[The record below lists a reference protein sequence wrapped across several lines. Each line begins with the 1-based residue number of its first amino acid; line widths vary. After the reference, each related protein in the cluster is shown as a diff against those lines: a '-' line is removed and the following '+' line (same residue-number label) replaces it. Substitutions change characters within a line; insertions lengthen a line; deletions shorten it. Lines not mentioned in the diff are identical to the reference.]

1 MRSLLGSRRYTT
13 VLCVQSVQ
21 YLIIL
26 LKVLS
31 ESAALYVKGP
41 YDDTTYQKN
50 FSSLPTFLGVRIA
63 KIFRGKK
70 MAAIISQM
78 AANKRARQKRG
89 KRLVPPDKSVYT
101 LPPFDPCF
109 DPMLHNKYIKSVA
122 LKTNKLGIRHFTTT
136 THTQWVKMHK
146 KE

>member
-1 MRSLLGSRRYTT
+1 
-13 VLCVQSVQ
+13 
-21 YLIIL
+21 
-26 LKVLS
+26 
-31 ESAALYVKGP
+31 
-41 YDDTTYQKN
+41 
-50 FSSLPTFLGVRIA
+50 
-63 KIFRGKK
+63 

-136 THTQWVKMHK
+136 THIARANTEAKIYNLVKNKLIVVFIGAMAIIFLLCYGITLYFLY
-146 KE
+146 

>member
-1 MRSLLGSRRYTT
+1 
-13 VLCVQSVQ
+13 
-21 YLIIL
+21 
-26 LKVLS
+26 
-31 ESAALYVKGP
+31 
-41 YDDTTYQKN
+41 
-50 FSSLPTFLGVRIA
+50 
-63 KIFRGKK
+63 

-136 THTQWVKMHK
+136 TTHTQWVKMRAQK
-146 KE
+146 RVI